1 MFEIT
6 VGDVLCNELVAEM
19 SVDVRR
25 VGIIRRE
32 DEVSNCV
39 TMWVR
44 MGTLKTGLAS
54 PIPYGC
60 RTDSRTRVSV
70 TGSLGQGD
78 LHVTWG

>member
-6 VGDVLCNELVAEM
+6 VGDVLCNELVSEM

-25 VGIIRRE
+25 VGMIRCE
-32 DEVSNCV
+32 DEVSDRV

-70 TGSLGQGD
+70 TGGLGQGA

>member
-6 VGDVLCNELVAEM
+6 VGDVLCNELVSEM

-25 VGIIRRE
+25 VGMICRE
-32 DEVSNCV
+32 DEVSDRV

-70 TGSLGQGD
+70 TGGLGQGD

>member
-6 VGDVLCNELVAEM
+6 VGDVLCNELVSEM

-25 VGIIRRE
+25 VRMICRE
-32 DEVSNCV
+32 DEVSDRV

-54 PIPYGC
+54 LIPYG
-60 RTDSRTRVSV
+60 R
-70 TGSLGQGD
+70 
-78 LHVTWG
+78 